1 MAVEIKRRTKETD
14 ITVTLGKKTAI
25 RTGLNFLDHMLNTLS
40 VHSGIPIEI
49 AAKSMDGNEHHLVE
63 DTGICIGQ
71 AIEKMAAGKRTAR
84 FGHAIVPMD
93 EAVATAAIDLGGR
106 AYSNVS
112 LEFGELAEKKLSDL
126 GKENIEHF
134 FQSLAQN
141 ARMNLYARAEGKND
155 HHKVEALFKAFAL
168 SLRMATA
175 PRKGDT
181 STK

>member
-1 MAVEIKRRTKETD
+1 MAKIKRKTKETE

-25 RTGLNFLDHMLNTLS
+25 GTGLNFLDHMLNTLS
-40 VHSGIPIEI
+40 VHSGIPFEI
-49 AAKSMDGNEHHLVE
+49 DAKSVDGDEHHLVE
-63 DTGICIGQ
+63 DVGICLGQ
-71 AIEKMAAGKRTAR
+71 AIEKKFAGKRIAR

-93 EAVATAAIDLGGR
+93 ESVATAAIDLGGR
-106 AYSNVS
+106 AYSNIS
-112 LEFGELAEKKLSDL
+112 IQFSELAEKKVSDL

-155 HHKVEALFKAFAL
+155 HHKVEALFKAFAV
-168 SLRMATA
+168 SLRAATT
-175 PRKGDT
+175 PRKGSS